1 MARIIIGFMGS
12 GKTTISSLLDEDY
25 VDMDAVIVERIGMPI
40 ADFFEKKGEARFREI
55 ESQVL
60 AELIASDRVIAT
72 GGGIVTSAANRA
84 LLAEN
89 PETIYLKADFDTLYN
104 RIQKD
109 TKNVRPLFVNNS
121 KEDFKAIFDGRQDLY
136 ESVANRIIE
145 VAGKT
150 PKDIIEEIG

>member
-1 MARIIIGFMGS
+1 MARIIIGFMGA
-12 GKTTISSLLDEDY
+12 GKTTISFLLDEDY
-25 VDMDAVIVERIGMPI
+25 VDMDAVIVDCIGMPI
-40 ADFFEKKGEARFREI
+40 ADFFEKEGEARFREI

>member
-1 MARIIIGFMGS
+1 M
-12 GKTTISSLLDEDY
+12 
-25 VDMDAVIVERIGMPI
+25 
-40 ADFFEKKGEARFREI
+40 
-55 ESQVL
+55 
-60 AELIASDRVIAT
+60 IASDRVIAT

>member
-40 ADFFEKKGEARFREI
+40 ADFFEKEGEARFREI

-84 LLAEN
+84 LLAK
-89 PETIYLKADFDTLYN
+89 ILYC
-104 RIQKD
+104 
-109 TKNVRPLFVNNS
+109 
-121 KEDFKAIFDGRQDLY
+121 
-136 ESVANRIIE
+136 
-145 VAGKT
+145 
-150 PKDIIEEIG
+150 

>member
-40 ADFFEKKGEARFREI
+40 ADFFEKEGEARFREI

-89 PETIYLKADFDTLYN
+89 PETIYLK
-104 RIQKD
+104 
-109 TKNVRPLFVNNS
+109 
-121 KEDFKAIFDGRQDLY
+121 EDFKAIFDGRQDLY

>member
-40 ADFFEKKGEARFREI
+40 TDFFEKEGEARFREI

>member
-40 ADFFEKKGEARFREI
+40 ADFFLKEGEARFREI

>member
-40 ADFFEKKGEARFREI
+40 VDFFEKEGEARFREI

>member
-40 ADFFEKKGEARFREI
+40 ADFFEKEGEARFREI

-136 ESVANRIIE
+136 ESVANCIIE